1 MVKGKKVVSLILVTA
16 MVFSMLTAC
25 GDNAVP
31 AMATVGADS
40 GLSAYELAV
49 QHGYDG
55 TLEDWLQSLQGKSA
69 YEIAVEHGYTGT
81 EEDWIGRLN
90 NLVADGGTYVKT
102 ASFNSAGQLILTLSD
117 GTTLNIGGGLALK
130 GADGANGKDGTNGS
144 NGANGKDG
152 RDGKDG
158 KDGTNGKDGV
168 SVAGV
173 SINNEG
179 ELIISFS
186 DGKAT
191 NVGKVVGTS
200 GLNGKDGL
208 SAYEIAV
215 ITGATT
221 AATEAEWLESLK
233 GIAGADGQTP
243 YVGTNGNWWIGTTDT
258 GVTAGGRNGTD
269 GATGKSA
276 YEIAKENGCTLSEA
290 EWLASLKGADG
301 QNGSNGKSAYEIAKE
316 AGLTTAATEAEWLE
330 SLKGATGAAGQDG
343 RDGKDGVNGKDGADG
358 KDGIAGK
365 DGIDG
370 KDGDTPFIGTN
381 GNWWIGTTDTGVK
394 AAGPQ
399 GELGLKGDKG
409 DKGET
414 GAQGANGKSAYEIA
428 IEKNLITN
436 AVTEEQWLASLK
448 GEKGAQ
454 GEQGVGIQNIT
465 LNNGTMTITLTDN
478 TQFQFENI
486 GSASS
491 SGVAPQI
498 RINTQTNEWE
508 ISSDSGNS
516 WVSTGVKATGEKGAD
531 GADGAKGEDGISPK
545 VQINA
550 VTNEWEL
557 SVNNGLSWTSTGVK
571 ATGTDGKDGDTPFV
585 GNNGNWWIGTTDTGV
600 KAAGQDG
607 KDGQNG
613 ADGKDGQNGIDGKD
627 GKEGLNGQDGKDGDT
642 PFIGPNGNWWIGTTD
657 TGVKAAGQDG
667 KDGKDGQNGADGKD
681 GQNGVDGKDGKDGI
695 NGQDGKDGDT
705 PFIGANGNWW
715 ISTTDTGVK
724 AAGQDGKDGKDGQN
738 GADGKDGRDGIN
750 GKDGKDGVS
759 VTGVTINDENK
770 LVITLSEGDPII
782 IDKSLMGATGAAGA
796 DGKDGNGISSV
807 TLTPD
812 FYLVFH
818 YTDGTNSEKL
828 GPIKG
833 EKGDKGD
840 DGVGIANV
848 SLDAN
853 GNLYITYSNTNVP
866 VLLGN
871 ARGPKGDTGDTGP
884 AGPKGDTGA
893 DGKDG
898 VGIKNAYVNS
908 ERHLILELTDGTTI
922 DAGYVGV
929 SEEPAATHTVIFKD
943 WDGTELKRETVAD
956 GASATAPSDPIR
968 AGYVFAGWDKSF
980 TNVTADTIVTATYT
994 VSAASPA
1001 LKVSS
1006 ITAAPGATKVT
1017 VMVSLENNPGFL
1029 TMALEMSF
1037 DSDVLTL
1044 TRVSNGADFT
1054 DYNFT
1059 GPKNKVSGCRAAWFS
1074 TDLPEEILDGDVMT
1088 LQFTVA
1094 DNAASGRYPI
1104 TISCPD
1110 DGSTLDGNKNVIALA
1125 NAIGYITVD

>member
-1 MVKGKKVVSLILVTA
+1 

-81 EEDWIGRLN
+81 EEEWISRLN

-173 SINNEG
+173 SVNNEG

-233 GIAGADGQTP
+233 GTAGADGQTP

-301 QNGSNGKSAYEIAKE
+301 QNGSNGKSAYEIALE
-316 AGLTTAATEAEWLE
+316 AGLTTAATEAEWLD

-343 RDGKDGVNGKDGADG
+343 RDGKDGKDGVNG

-399 GELGLKGDKG
+399 GEQGLKGDKG

-414 GAQGANGKSAYEIA
+414 GAQGANGRSAYEIA

-491 SGVAPQI
+491 GGTTPQI

-550 VTNEWEL
+550 VTNEWEI

-607 KDGQNG
+607 Q
-613 ADGKDGQNGIDGKD
+613 
-627 GKEGLNGQDGKDGDT
+627 
-642 PFIGPNGNWWIGTTD
+642 
-657 TGVKAAGQDG
+657 
-667 KDGKDGQNGADGKD
+667 DGKDGQNGADG
-681 GQNGVDGKDGKDGI
+681 Q
-695 NGQDGKDGDT
+695 
-705 PFIGANGNWW
+705 
-715 ISTTDTGVK
+715 
-724 AAGQDGKDGKDGQN
+724 
-738 GADGKDGRDGIN
+738 DGRDGIN

-818 YTDGTNSEKL
+818 YTDGTNSGKL

-833 EKGDKGD
+833 EKGDNGD

-929 SEEPAATHTVIFKD
+929 SEEPTATHTVIFKD

-994 VSAASPA
+994 VSAALPA

-1094 DNAASGRYPI
+1094 NNAASGRYPI

-1125 NAIGYITVD
+1125 NAIGYITVG

>member
-173 SINNEG
+173 SVNNEG

-233 GIAGADGQTP
+233 GTAGADGQTP

-301 QNGSNGKSAYEIAKE
+301 QNGSNGKSAYEIALE

-343 RDGKDGVNGKDGADG
+343 RDGKDGKDGVNG

-399 GELGLKGDKG
+399 GEQGLKGDKG

-491 SGVAPQI
+491 GGTTPQI

-531 GADGAKGEDGISPK
+531 GADGVKGEDGISPK

-681 GQNGVDGKDGKDGI
+681 G
-695 NGQDGKDGDT
+695 
-705 PFIGANGNWW
+705 
-715 ISTTDTGVK
+715 
-724 AAGQDGKDGKDGQN
+724 
-738 GADGKDGRDGIN
+738 RDGIN

-812 FYLVFH
+812 IYLVFH

-980 TNVTADTIVTATYT
+980 ANVTADTIVTAIYT
-994 VSAASPA
+994 VSAALPA

-1125 NAIGYITVD
+1125 NAIGYITVG

>member
-81 EEDWIGRLN
+81 EEEWIGRLN

-173 SINNEG
+173 SVNNEG

-233 GIAGADGQTP
+233 GTAGADGQTP

-301 QNGSNGKSAYEIAKE
+301 QNGSNGKSAYEIALE
-316 AGLTTAATEAEWLE
+316 AGLTTAATEAEWLD

-343 RDGKDGVNGKDGADG
+343 RDGKDGKDGVNG

-399 GELGLKGDKG
+399 GEQGLKGDKG

-491 SGVAPQI
+491 GGTTPQI

-550 VTNEWEL
+550 VTNEWEI

-571 ATGTDGKDGDTPFV
+571 AAGTDGKDGDTPFI
-585 GNNGNWWIGTTDTGV
+585 GTNGNWWIGTTDTGV

-607 KDGQNG
+607 RDGQSG
-613 ADGKDGQNGIDGKD
+613 ADG
-627 GKEGLNGQDGKDGDT
+627 QDGRD
-642 PFIGPNGNWWIGTTD
+642 
-657 TGVKAAGQDG
+657 
-667 KDGKDGQNGADGKD
+667 
-681 GQNGVDGKDGKDGI
+681 GVDGKDGKNGI

-705 PFIGANGNWW
+705 PFIGTNGNWW

-724 AAGQDGKDGKDGQN
+724 AAGQDGQDGKDGQN
-738 GADGKDGRDGIN
+738 GADGQDGRDGIN

-770 LVITLSEGDPII
+770 LVITLSKGDPII

-796 DGKDGNGISSV
+796 DGADGKDGNGISSV

-812 FYLVFH
+812 FCLVFH

-833 EKGDKGD
+833 EKGDNGD

-884 AGPKGDTGA
+884 AGPKGDPGA

-1125 NAIGYITVD
+1125 NAIGYITVG

>member
-81 EEDWIGRLN
+81 EEEWIGRLN

-158 KDGTNGKDGV
+158 KDGQNGKDGV

-173 SINNEG
+173 SVNGEG

-186 DGKAT
+186 DGKAA

-233 GIAGADGQTP
+233 GIAGADGKTP

-330 SLKGATGAAGQDG
+330 SLKGATGADGQDG
-343 RDGKDGVNGKDGADG
+343 RDGKDGVNG

-399 GELGLKGDKG
+399 GEQGLKGDKG

-491 SGVAPQI
+491 GGTTPQI

-613 ADGKDGQNGIDGKD
+613 ADGKDGQDGIDGKD

-667 KDGKDGQNGADGKD
+667 RDGQNGADG
-681 GQNGVDGKDGKDGI
+681 Q
-695 NGQDGKDGDT
+695 
-705 PFIGANGNWW
+705 
-715 ISTTDTGVK
+715 
-724 AAGQDGKDGKDGQN
+724 
-738 GADGKDGRDGIN
+738 DGRDGID

-759 VTGVTINDENK
+759 VTGVTFNDENK

-782 IDKSLMGATGAAGA
+782 IDKSLMGATGVAGADGA

-908 ERHLILELTDGTTI
+908 ERHLILELTNGTTI

-994 VSAASPA
+994 VSAASPT

-1059 GPKNKVSGCRAAWFS
+1059 GPKKQGER
-1074 TDLPEEILDGDVMT
+1074 
-1088 LQFTVA
+1088 LQ
-1094 DNAASGRYPI
+1094 
-1104 TISCPD
+1104 SC
-1110 DGSTLDGNKNVIALA
+1110 LVLN
-1125 NAIGYITVD
+1125 

>member
-81 EEDWIGRLN
+81 EEEWISRLN

-173 SINNEG
+173 SVNNEG

-233 GIAGADGQTP
+233 GTAGADGQTP

-301 QNGSNGKSAYEIAKE
+301 QNGSNGKSAYEIALE
-316 AGLTTAATEAEWLE
+316 AGLTTAATEAEWLD

-343 RDGKDGVNGKDGADG
+343 RDGKDGKDGVNG

-399 GELGLKGDKG
+399 GEQGLKGDKG

-491 SGVAPQI
+491 GGTTLQI

-550 VTNEWEL
+550 VTNEWEI

-607 KDGQNG
+607 RDGQSG
-613 ADGKDGQNGIDGKD
+613 ADG
-627 GKEGLNGQDGKDGDT
+627 QDGRD
-642 PFIGPNGNWWIGTTD
+642 
-657 TGVKAAGQDG
+657 
-667 KDGKDGQNGADGKD
+667 
-681 GQNGVDGKDGKDGI
+681 GVDGKDGKNGI

-705 PFIGANGNWW
+705 PFIGTNGNWW
-715 ISTTDTGVK
+715 IGTTDTGVN
-724 AAGQDGKDGKDGQN
+724 GVFDDGQEGMDGQI
-738 GADGKDGRDGIN
+738 GADGQDGRDGIN

-818 YTDGTNSEKL
+818 YTDGTNSGKL

-833 EKGDKGD
+833 EKGDNGD

-929 SEEPAATHTVIFKD
+929 SEEPTATHTVIFKD

-1017 VMVSLENNPGFL
+1017 VIVSLENNPGFL

-1044 TRVSNGADFT
+1044 TKVSNGADFT

-1110 DGSTLDGNKNVIALA
+1110 DGSTLDGNKNVITLV
-1125 NAIGYITVD
+1125 NAIGYITVG

>member
-81 EEDWIGRLN
+81 EEEWIGRLN

-158 KDGTNGKDGV
+158 KDGQNGKDGV

-173 SINNEG
+173 SVNDEG

-186 DGKAT
+186 DGKAA

-233 GIAGADGQTP
+233 GTAGADGQTP

-613 ADGKDGQNGIDGKD
+613 ADGKDGQNG
-627 GKEGLNGQDGKDGDT
+627 
-642 PFIGPNGNWWIGTTD
+642 
-657 TGVKAAGQDG
+657 
-667 KDGKDGQNGADGKD
+667 
-681 GQNGVDGKDGKDGI
+681 VDGKDGKDGI

-715 ISTTDTGVK
+715 IGTTDTGVK

-750 GKDGKDGVS
+750 GKDGNDGVS

-1110 DGSTLDGNKNVIALA
+1110 DGSTLDGNKNVITLA
-1125 NAIGYITVD
+1125 NAIGYITVG

>member
-1 MVKGKKVVSLILVTA
+1 MVKVKKVISLFLVTA
-16 MVFSMLTAC
+16 MVFSILTAC

-81 EEDWIGRLN
+81 EEEWIGRLN
-90 NLVADGGTYVKT
+90 SLVADGGTYVKT
-102 ASFNSAGQLILTLSD
+102 ASFNSSGQLILTLSD
-117 GTTLNIGGGLALK
+117 GTTLNIGGGLTSK

-158 KDGTNGKDGV
+158 QNGKDGI

-173 SINNEG
+173 SVNEDG

-221 AATEAEWLESLK
+221 TATEAEWLESLK
-233 GIAGADGQTP
+233 GAAGTDGQTP
-243 YVGTNGNWWIGTTDT
+243 YVGINGNWWIGTTDT
-258 GVTAGGRNGTD
+258 GVTAGGRNGMD
-269 GATGKSA
+269 GAAGKSA
-276 YEIAKENGCTLSEA
+276 YEIAKENGCTLSET

-330 SLKGATGAAGQDG
+330 SLKGAAGAAGQDG
-343 RDGKDGVNGKDGADG
+343 RDGQDGQDGRDGQDGKDGVDGKDGA
-358 KDGIAGK
+358 
-365 DGIDG
+365 DG

-381 GNWWIGTTDTGVK
+381 GNWWIGSTDTGVK
-394 AAGPQ
+394 AAGSQ
-399 GELGLKGDKG
+399 GEQGLKG

-478 TQFQFENI
+478 TQFQFDNI

-491 SGVAPQI
+491 GGTAPQI

-550 VTNEWEL
+550 VTNEWEI

-571 ATGTDGKDGDTPFV
+571 ATGTDGKDGV
-585 GNNGNWWIGTTDTGV
+585 
-600 KAAGQDG
+600 DG
-607 KDGQNG
+607 KNGRDG
-613 ADGKDGQNGIDGKD
+613 I
-627 GKEGLNGQDGKDGDT
+627 
-642 PFIGPNGNWWIGTTD
+642 
-657 TGVKAAGQDG
+657 
-667 KDGKDGQNGADGKD
+667 
-681 GQNGVDGKDGKDGI
+681 DGKDGKDGI

-705 PFIGANGNWW
+705 PFVGSNGNWW
-715 ISTTDTGVK
+715 IGTTDTGVK
-724 AAGQDGKDGKDGQN
+724 AAGQDGRDGQN
-738 GADGKDGRDGIN
+738 GADGQD

-853 GNLYITYSNTNVP
+853 GNLYITYSNADVP
-866 VLLGN
+866 ILLGTV
-871 ARGPKGDTGDTGP
+871 RGPKGDTGA
-884 AGPKGDTGA
+884 AGPKGDPGA

-929 SEEPAATHTVIFKD
+929 SEEPANTHTVIFKD

-956 GASATAPSDPIR
+956 GASATAPSDPSR
-968 AGYVFAGWDKSF
+968 SGYVFAGWDKSF

-994 VSAASPA
+994 VSAASPV

-1125 NAIGYITVD
+1125 NAIGYITVG

>member
-1 MVKGKKVVSLILVTA
+1 

-81 EEDWIGRLN
+81 EEEWIGRLN

-158 KDGTNGKDGV
+158 KDGQNGKDGV

-173 SINNEG
+173 SVNDEG

-186 DGKAT
+186 DGKAA

-233 GIAGADGQTP
+233 GTAGADGQTP

-381 GNWWIGTTDTGVK
+381 GNWWIGTTDTSVK

-607 KDGQNG
+607 KDG
-613 ADGKDGQNGIDGKD
+613 
-627 GKEGLNGQDGKDGDT
+627 
-642 PFIGPNGNWWIGTTD
+642 
-657 TGVKAAGQDG
+657 
-667 KDGKDGQNGADGKD
+667 
-681 GQNGVDGKDGKDGI
+681 
-695 NGQDGKDGDT
+695 
-705 PFIGANGNWW
+705 
-715 ISTTDTGVK
+715 
-724 AAGQDGKDGKDGQN
+724 KDGQN

-759 VTGVTINDENK
+759 VIGVTINDENK
-770 LVITLSEGDPII
+770 LVITLSEGNPII

-871 ARGPKGDTGDTGP
+871 ARGPKGDTGDTGL

-1037 DSDVLTL
+1037 NPDVLTL

-1094 DNAASGRYPI
+1094 DNAASGSYPI

-1110 DGSTLDGNKNVIALA
+1110 DGSTLDGNKNVITLV
-1125 NAIGYITVD
+1125 NAIGYITVG

>member
-1 MVKGKKVVSLILVTA
+1 MVKVKKVISLFLVTA
-16 MVFSMLTAC
+16 MVFSILTAC

-81 EEDWIGRLN
+81 EEEWIGRLN
-90 NLVADGGTYVKT
+90 SLVADGGTYVKT
-102 ASFNSAGQLILTLSD
+102 ASFNSSGQLILTLSD
-117 GTTLNIGGGLALK
+117 GTTLNIGGGLTSK

-158 KDGTNGKDGV
+158 QNGKDGI

-173 SINNEG
+173 SVNEDG

-221 AATEAEWLESLK
+221 TATEAEWLESLK
-233 GIAGADGQTP
+233 GAAGTDGQTP
-243 YVGTNGNWWIGTTDT
+243 YVGINGNWWIGTTDT

-613 ADGKDGQNGIDGKD
+613 ADGKDGQNGADGKDGQNGIDGKD

-642 PFIGPNGNWWIGTTD
+642 PFIGPNGNWWIG
-657 TGVKAAGQDG
+657 
-667 KDGKDGQNGADGKD
+667 
-681 GQNGVDGKDGKDGI
+681 
-695 NGQDGKDGDT
+695 
-705 PFIGANGNWW
+705 
-715 ISTTDTGVK
+715 TTDTGVK

-929 SEEPAATHTVIFKD
+929 SEESAATHTVIFKD
-943 WDGTELKRETVAD
+943 WDGTEIKRETVAD
-956 GASATAPSDPIR
+956 GASATAPSDPSR
-968 AGYVFAGWDKSF
+968 SGYVFAGWDKSF

-994 VSAASPA
+994 VSAASPV

-1125 NAIGYITVD
+1125 NAIGYITVG

>member
-1 MVKGKKVVSLILVTA
+1 LVKGKKIVSLFLVTA

-49 QHGYDG
+49 QQGYDG

-69 YEIAVEHGYTGT
+69 YEIAVEHGYSGT
-81 EEDWIGRLN
+81 EDEWIGRLN
-90 NLVADGGTYVKT
+90 SLAAADSETYVKT

-117 GTTLNIGGGLALK
+117 GTTLNIGGGLAAK
-130 GADGANGKDGTNGS
+130 GADGANGRDGANGS

-152 RDGKDG
+152 QDGKDG
-158 KDGTNGKDGV
+158 QNGKDGANGKNGQDGKDGI
-168 SVAGV
+168 SIAGV
-173 SINNEG
+173 TVNEKG
-179 ELIISFS
+179 ELIVSFS

-200 GLNGKDGL
+200 GLDGKDGL

-233 GIAGADGQTP
+233 GAAGADGQTP
-243 YVGTNGNWWIGTTDT
+243 YVGDNGNWWIGTTDT
-258 GVTAGGRNGTD
+258 GVVAGGRNGTD
-269 GATGKSA
+269 GAAGKSA
-276 YEIAKENGCTLSEA
+276 YEIAKENGCTLSET
-290 EWLASLKGADG
+290 EWLASLKGTDG
-301 QNGSNGKSAYEIAKE
+301 QNGSDGRSAYEIAKE

-330 SLKGATGAAGQDG
+330 SLKGAAGADGQDG
-343 RDGKDGVNGKDGADG
+343 RDGKDGRDGLDGKDGVDGKDGAD
-358 KDGIAGK
+358 GK

-370 KDGDTPFIGTN
+370 KDGDTPFIGDN

-399 GELGLKGDKG
+399 GEQGLKGDKG
-409 DKGET
+409 DKGDT
-414 GAQGANGKSAYEIA
+414 GAQGASGKSAYEIA

-448 GEKGAQ
+448 GEKGSQ

-465 LNNGTMTITLTDN
+465 LNNGTMTITLTDD

-491 SGVAPQI
+491 GGTAPQI

-531 GADGAKGEDGISPK
+531 GVDGVNGEDGISPK
-545 VQINA
+545 VQINM
-550 VTNEWEL
+550 VTNEWEI

-585 GNNGNWWIGTTDTGV
+585 GDNGNWWIGTTDTGV

-607 KDGQNG
+607 R
-613 ADGKDGQNGIDGKD
+613 
-627 GKEGLNGQDGKDGDT
+627 
-642 PFIGPNGNWWIGTTD
+642 
-657 TGVKAAGQDG
+657 
-667 KDGKDGQNGADGKD
+667 D
-681 GQNGVDGKDGKDGI
+681 GQNGVD
-695 NGQDGKDGDT
+695 
-705 PFIGANGNWW
+705 
-715 ISTTDTGVK
+715 
-724 AAGQDGKDGKDGQN
+724 
-738 GADGKDGRDGIN
+738 

-782 IDKSLMGATGAAGA
+782 IDKSLMGAAGAAGA

-812 FYLVFH
+812 FCLVFH
-818 YTDGTNSEKL
+818 YTDGTDSGKL

-840 DGVGIANV
+840 AGVGIANV
-848 SLDAN
+848 SLDAD
-853 GNLYITYSNTNVP
+853 GNLYITYSNADVP
-866 VLLGN
+866 ILLGTV
-871 ARGPKGDTGDTGP
+871 RGPKGDTGA
-884 AGPKGDTGA
+884 AGPKGDPGA

-908 ERHLILELTDGTTI
+908 ERHLVLELTDGTTI

-929 SEEPAATHTVIFKD
+929 SDEPANTHTVIFKD

-956 GASATAPSDPIR
+956 GASATAPSDPSR
-968 AGYVFAGWDKSF
+968 SGYVFAGWDKSF
-980 TNVTADTIVTATYT
+980 SNITADTVITATYT
-994 VSAASPA
+994 VSEKTPV

-1006 ITAAPGATKVT
+1006 NTAAPGATKVT
-1017 VMVSLENNPGFL
+1017 VTVSLENNPGFL
-1029 TMALEMSF
+1029 TMALEMAF
-1037 DSDVLTL
+1037 DSDVLIL
-1044 TRVSNGADFT
+1044 TKVSNGVDFT

-1074 TDLPEEILDGDVMT
+1074 TDLPDEILDGDVMT

-1125 NAIGYITVD
+1125 NAIGYITVG

>member
-81 EEDWIGRLN
+81 EEEWIGRLN

-158 KDGTNGKDGV
+158 KDGQNGKDGV

-173 SINNEG
+173 SVNDEG

-186 DGKAT
+186 DGKAA

-233 GIAGADGQTP
+233 GTAGADGQTP

-491 SGVAPQI
+491 SGAAPQI

-516 WVSTGVKATGEKGAD
+516 WVSTGVKATGEKGSD

-550 VTNEWEL
+550 VTNEWEI

-571 ATGTDGKDGDTPFV
+571 AMGTDGKDGVDGKNGRDGIDGKDGKDGTNGQDGKDGDTPFV

-607 KDGQNG
+607 R
-613 ADGKDGQNGIDGKD
+613 DGQNGI
-627 GKEGLNGQDGKDGDT
+627 
-642 PFIGPNGNWWIGTTD
+642 
-657 TGVKAAGQDG
+657 
-667 KDGKDGQNGADGKD
+667 DGKD

-705 PFIGANGNWW
+705 PFIGTNGNWW
-715 ISTTDTGVK
+715 IGTTDTGVK
-724 AAGQDGKDGKDGQN
+724 AAGQDGRDGQN
-738 GADGKDGRDGIN
+738 GADGKDGRDGVDGKDGQN
-750 GKDGKDGVS
+750 GVDGKDGKDGVS

-770 LVITLSEGDPII
+770 LVITLSEGDSII

-853 GNLYITYSNTNVP
+853 GNLYITYSNADVP
-866 VLLGN
+866 ILLGTV
-871 ARGPKGDTGDTGP
+871 RGPKGDTGA
-884 AGPKGDTGA
+884 AGPKGDPGA

-943 WDGTELKRETVAD
+943 WDGTEIKRETVAD

-1001 LKVSS
+1001 LKVSNK
-1006 ITAAPGATKVT
+1006 TAAPGATKVT
-1017 VMVSLENNPGFL
+1017 VTVSLENNPGFL

-1110 DGSTLDGNKNVIALA
+1110 DGSTLDGNKNVITLA
-1125 NAIGYITVD
+1125 NAIGYITVG

>member
-81 EEDWIGRLN
+81 EEEWIGRLN

-158 KDGTNGKDGV
+158 KDGQNGKDGV

-173 SINNEG
+173 SVNDEG

-186 DGKAT
+186 DGKAA

-233 GIAGADGQTP
+233 GTAGADGQTP

-436 AVTEEQWLASLK
+436 AVTEGQWLASLK

-491 SGVAPQI
+491 SGAAPQI

-516 WVSTGVKATGEKGAD
+516 WVSTGVKATGEKGSD

-550 VTNEWEL
+550 VTNEWEI

-571 ATGTDGKDGDTPFV
+571 AMGTDGKDGVDGKNGRDGIDGKDGKDGTNGQDGKDGDTPFV

-607 KDGQNG
+607 R
-613 ADGKDGQNGIDGKD
+613 DGQNGI
-627 GKEGLNGQDGKDGDT
+627 
-642 PFIGPNGNWWIGTTD
+642 
-657 TGVKAAGQDG
+657 
-667 KDGKDGQNGADGKD
+667 DGKD

-705 PFIGANGNWW
+705 PFIGTNGNWW
-715 ISTTDTGVK
+715 IGTTDTGVK
-724 AAGQDGKDGKDGQN
+724 AAGQDGRDGQN
-738 GADGKDGRDGIN
+738 GADGKDGRDGVDGKDGQN
-750 GKDGKDGVS
+750 GVDGKDGKDGVS

-770 LVITLSEGDPII
+770 LVITLSEGDSII

-853 GNLYITYSNTNVP
+853 GNLYITYSNADVP
-866 VLLGN
+866 ILLGTV
-871 ARGPKGDTGDTGP
+871 RGPKGDTGA
-884 AGPKGDTGA
+884 AGPKGDPGA

-943 WDGTELKRETVAD
+943 WDGTEIKRETVAD

-1001 LKVSS
+1001 LKVSNK
-1006 ITAAPGATKVT
+1006 TAAPGATKVT
-1017 VMVSLENNPGFL
+1017 VTVSLENNPGFL

-1110 DGSTLDGNKNVIALA
+1110 DGSTLDGNKNVITLA
-1125 NAIGYITVD
+1125 NAIGYITVG

>member
-81 EEDWIGRLN
+81 EEEWIGRLN

-158 KDGTNGKDGV
+158 KDGQNGKDGV

-173 SINNEG
+173 SVNGEG

-186 DGKAT
+186 DGKAA

-233 GIAGADGQTP
+233 GIAGADGKTP

-330 SLKGATGAAGQDG
+330 SLKGATGADGQDG
-343 RDGKDGVNGKDGADG
+343 RDGKDGVNG

-399 GELGLKGDKG
+399 GEQGLKGDKG

-491 SGVAPQI
+491 GGTTPQI

-613 ADGKDGQNGIDGKD
+613 ADGKDGQDGIDGKD

-667 KDGKDGQNGADGKD
+667 RDGQNGADG
-681 GQNGVDGKDGKDGI
+681 Q
-695 NGQDGKDGDT
+695 
-705 PFIGANGNWW
+705 
-715 ISTTDTGVK
+715 
-724 AAGQDGKDGKDGQN
+724 
-738 GADGKDGRDGIN
+738 DGRDGID

-759 VTGVTINDENK
+759 VTGVTFNDENK

-782 IDKSLMGATGAAGA
+782 IDKSLMGATGVAGADGA

-908 ERHLILELTDGTTI
+908 ERHLILELTNGTTI

-994 VSAASPA
+994 VSAASPT

-1125 NAIGYITVD
+1125 NAIGYITVG

>member
-81 EEDWIGRLN
+81 EEEWISRLN

-158 KDGTNGKDGV
+158 KDGQNGKDGV

-173 SINNEG
+173 SVNGEG

-221 AATEAEWLESLK
+221 AATEAEWLQSLK
-233 GIAGADGQTP
+233 GTAGTDGQTP

-301 QNGSNGKSAYEIAKE
+301 QNGSNGKSAYEIALE
-316 AGLTTAATEAEWLE
+316 AGLTTAATEAEWLD

-343 RDGKDGVNGKDGADG
+343 RDGKDGKDGVNG

-491 SGVAPQI
+491 GGTTPQI

-571 ATGTDGKDGDTPFV
+571 AMGTDGKDGDTPFV

-642 PFIGPNGNWWIGTTD
+642 PFIGPIGNWWIG
-657 TGVKAAGQDG
+657 
-667 KDGKDGQNGADGKD
+667 
-681 GQNGVDGKDGKDGI
+681 
-695 NGQDGKDGDT
+695 
-705 PFIGANGNWW
+705 
-715 ISTTDTGVK
+715 TTDTGVK

-853 GNLYITYSNTNVP
+853 GDLYITYSNTNVP

-1125 NAIGYITVD
+1125 NAIGYITVG

>member
-81 EEDWIGRLN
+81 EEEWISRLN

-173 SINNEG
+173 SVNNEG

-233 GIAGADGQTP
+233 GTAGADGQTP

-301 QNGSNGKSAYEIAKE
+301 QNGSNGKSAYEIALE
-316 AGLTTAATEAEWLE
+316 AGLTTAATEAEWLD

-343 RDGKDGVNGKDGADG
+343 RDGKDGKDGVNG

-399 GELGLKGDKG
+399 GEQGLKGDKG

-491 SGVAPQI
+491 GGTTLQI

-550 VTNEWEL
+550 VTNEWEI

-607 KDGQNG
+607 RDGQSG
-613 ADGKDGQNGIDGKD
+613 ADGQDGRDGVDGKD
-627 GKEGLNGQDGKDGDT
+627 GKNGINGQDGKDGDT
-642 PFIGPNGNWWIGTTD
+642 PFIGTNGNWWIGTTD

-667 KDGKDGQNGADGKD
+667 QDGKDGQNGADG
-681 GQNGVDGKDGKDGI
+681 Q
-695 NGQDGKDGDT
+695 
-705 PFIGANGNWW
+705 
-715 ISTTDTGVK
+715 
-724 AAGQDGKDGKDGQN
+724 
-738 GADGKDGRDGIN
+738 DGRDGIN

-818 YTDGTNSEKL
+818 YTDGTNSGKL

-833 EKGDKGD
+833 EKGDNGD

-929 SEEPAATHTVIFKD
+929 SEEPTATHTVIFKD

-1017 VMVSLENNPGFL
+1017 VIVSLENNPGFL

-1044 TRVSNGADFT
+1044 TKVSNGADFT

-1110 DGSTLDGNKNVIALA
+1110 DGSTLDGNKNVITLV
-1125 NAIGYITVD
+1125 NAIGYITVG

>member
-81 EEDWIGRLN
+81 EEEWIGRLN

-158 KDGTNGKDGV
+158 KDGQNGKDGV

-173 SINNEG
+173 SVNDEG

-186 DGKAT
+186 DGKAA

-233 GIAGADGQTP
+233 GTAGADGQTP

-681 GQNGVDGKDGKDGI
+681 G
-695 NGQDGKDGDT
+695 
-705 PFIGANGNWW
+705 
-715 ISTTDTGVK
+715 
-724 AAGQDGKDGKDGQN
+724 
-738 GADGKDGRDGIN
+738 RDGIN

-853 GNLYITYSNTNVP
+853 GNLYIT
-866 VLLGN
+866 
-871 ARGPKGDTGDTGP
+871 
-884 AGPKGDTGA
+884 GA

-929 SEEPAATHTVIFKD
+929 SEESAATHTVIFKD
-943 WDGTELKRETVAD
+943 WDGTEIKRETVAD
-956 GASATAPSDPIR
+956 GASATAPSDPSR
-968 AGYVFAGWDKSF
+968 SGYVFAGWDKSF

-994 VSAASPA
+994 VSAASPV

-1094 DNAASGRYPI
+1094 DNAASGRDPI

-1125 NAIGYITVD
+1125 NAIGYITVG

>member
-81 EEDWIGRLN
+81 EEEWIGRLN

-130 GADGANGKDGTNGS
+130 GADGANGKDGQNGS

-158 KDGTNGKDGV
+158 KDGQNGKDGV

-173 SINNEG
+173 SVNGEG

-215 ITGATT
+215 ITGA
-221 AATEAEWLESLK
+221 
-233 GIAGADGQTP
+233 
-243 YVGTNGNWWIGTTDT
+243 
-258 GVTAGGRNGTD
+258 
-269 GATGKSA
+269 
-276 YEIAKENGCTLSEA
+276 
-290 EWLASLKGADG
+290 
-301 QNGSNGKSAYEIAKE
+301 
-316 AGLTTAATEAEWLE
+316 TTAATEAEWLE

-399 GELGLKGDKG
+399 GEQGLKGDKG

-491 SGVAPQI
+491 GGTTPQI

-585 GNNGNWWIGTTDTGV
+585 GSNGNWWIGTTDTGV
-600 KAAGQDG
+600 KAAGQ
-607 KDGQNG
+607 
-613 ADGKDGQNGIDGKD
+613 
-627 GKEGLNGQDGKDGDT
+627 
-642 PFIGPNGNWWIGTTD
+642 
-657 TGVKAAGQDG
+657 
-667 KDGKDGQNGADGKD
+667 DGKDGQNGADGKD

-715 ISTTDTGVK
+715 IGTTDTGVK

-956 GASATAPSDPIR
+956 GASATAPSDPSR
-968 AGYVFAGWDKSF
+968 SGYVFAGWDKSF

-994 VSAASPA
+994 VSAASPV

-1110 DGSTLDGNKNVIALA
+1110 DGSTLDGNKNVITLA
-1125 NAIGYITVD
+1125 NAIGYITVG

>member
-81 EEDWIGRLN
+81 EEEWIGRLN

-130 GADGANGKDGTNGS
+130 GADGVNGS

-173 SINNEG
+173 SVNGEG

-186 DGKAT
+186 DGKAA

-233 GIAGADGQTP
+233 GIAGADGKTP

-316 AGLTTAATEAEWLE
+316 AGLTTAATEAEWLD

-343 RDGKDGVNGKDGADG
+343 RDGKDGKDGVNGKDGADG

-399 GELGLKGDKG
+399 GEQGLKG

-448 GEKGAQ
+448 GEKGNQ
-454 GEQGVGIQNIT
+454 GNQGVGIQDIT

-491 SGVAPQI
+491 SGAAPQI

-550 VTNEWEL
+550 VTNEWEI

-571 ATGTDGKDGDTPFV
+571 ATGTDGKDGVDGKNGRDGIDGKDGKDGINGQDGKDGDTPFV
-585 GNNGNWWIGTTDTGV
+585 GSNGNWWIGTTDTGVKAAGQDGRDGQNGADGQDGKDGINGQDGKDGDTPFVGSNGNWWIGTTDTGV

-613 ADGKDGQNGIDGKD
+613 ADGKDGQNG
-627 GKEGLNGQDGKDGDT
+627 
-642 PFIGPNGNWWIGTTD
+642 
-657 TGVKAAGQDG
+657 
-667 KDGKDGQNGADGKD
+667 
-681 GQNGVDGKDGKDGI
+681 VDGKDGK
-695 NGQDGKDGDT
+695 
-705 PFIGANGNWW
+705 
-715 ISTTDTGVK
+715 
-724 AAGQDGKDGKDGQN
+724 
-738 GADGKDGRDGIN
+738 DGIN

-943 WDGTELKRETVAD
+943 WDGTEIKRETVAD
-956 GASATAPSDPIR
+956 GASATAPSDPSR
-968 AGYVFAGWDKSF
+968 SGYVFAGWDKSF

-994 VSAASPA
+994 VSAASPV

-1110 DGSTLDGNKNVIALA
+1110 DGSTLDGNKNVITLA
-1125 NAIGYITVD
+1125 NAIGYITVG

>member
-81 EEDWIGRLN
+81 EEEWIGRLN

-173 SINNEG
+173 SVNNEG

-233 GIAGADGQTP
+233 GTAGADGQTP

-330 SLKGATGAAGQDG
+330 RLKGATGAAGQDG
-343 RDGKDGVNGKDGADG
+343 RDGKDGVNGKDGAD
-358 KDGIAGK
+358 GK

-399 GELGLKGDKG
+399 GELGLKG

-491 SGVAPQI
+491 GGTTPQI

-607 KDGQNG
+607 KDG
-613 ADGKDGQNGIDGKD
+613 
-627 GKEGLNGQDGKDGDT
+627 
-642 PFIGPNGNWWIGTTD
+642 
-657 TGVKAAGQDG
+657 
-667 KDGKDGQNGADGKD
+667 
-681 GQNGVDGKDGKDGI
+681 
-695 NGQDGKDGDT
+695 
-705 PFIGANGNWW
+705 
-715 ISTTDTGVK
+715 
-724 AAGQDGKDGKDGQN
+724 KDGQN

-828 GPIKG
+828 GPI
-833 EKGDKGD
+833 KGDKGD

-1037 DSDVLTL
+1037 DPDVLTL

-1059 GPKNKVSGCRAAWFS
+1059 GPKNKVSGCRTAWFS

-1125 NAIGYITVD
+1125 NAIGYITVG

>member
-1 MVKGKKVVSLILVTA
+1 MVKVKKVISLFLVTA
-16 MVFSMLTAC
+16 MVFSILTAC

-81 EEDWIGRLN
+81 EEEWIGRLN
-90 NLVADGGTYVKT
+90 SLVADGGTYVKT
-102 ASFNSAGQLILTLSD
+102 ASFNSSGQLILTLSD
-117 GTTLNIGGGLALK
+117 GTTLNIGGGLTSK

-158 KDGTNGKDGV
+158 QNGKDGI

-173 SINNEG
+173 SVNEDG

-221 AATEAEWLESLK
+221 TATEAEWLESLK
-233 GIAGADGQTP
+233 GAAGTDGQTP
-243 YVGTNGNWWIGTTDT
+243 YVGINGNWWIGTTDT

-681 GQNGVDGKDGKDGI
+681 G
-695 NGQDGKDGDT
+695 
-705 PFIGANGNWW
+705 
-715 ISTTDTGVK
+715 
-724 AAGQDGKDGKDGQN
+724 
-738 GADGKDGRDGIN
+738 RDGIN

-929 SEEPAATHTVIFKD
+929 SEESAATHTVIFKD
-943 WDGTELKRETVAD
+943 WDGTEIKRETVAD
-956 GASATAPSDPIR
+956 GASATAPSDPSR
-968 AGYVFAGWDKSF
+968 SGYVFAGWDKSF

-994 VSAASPA
+994 VSAASPV

-1125 NAIGYITVD
+1125 NAIGYITVG

>member
-81 EEDWIGRLN
+81 EEEWIGRLN

-158 KDGTNGKDGV
+158 KDGQNGKDGV

-173 SINNEG
+173 SVNDEG

-233 GIAGADGQTP
+233 GIAGADGKTP

-343 RDGKDGVNGKDGADG
+343 RDGKDGKDGVNGKDGAD
-358 KDGIAGK
+358 GK

-399 GELGLKGDKG
+399 GEQGLKG

-448 GEKGAQ
+448 GEKGNQ
-454 GEQGVGIQNIT
+454 GNQGVGIQDIT

-491 SGVAPQI
+491 SGAAPQI

-516 WVSTGVKATGEKGAD
+516 WVSTSVKATGEKGAD

-550 VTNEWEL
+550 VTNEWEI

-571 ATGTDGKDGDTPFV
+571 ATGTDGKDGVDGKNGRDGIDGKDGKDGINGQDGKDGINGQDGKDGDTPFV
-585 GNNGNWWIGTTDTGV
+585 GSNGNWWIGTTDTGV

-607 KDGQNG
+607 RDGQNG
-613 ADGKDGQNGIDGKD
+613 ADG
-627 GKEGLNGQDGKDGDT
+627 QDGRDG
-642 PFIGPNGNWWIGTTD
+642 I
-657 TGVKAAGQDG
+657 
-667 KDGKDGQNGADGKD
+667 
-681 GQNGVDGKDGKDGI
+681 DGKDGKDGI

-705 PFIGANGNWW
+705 PFVGSNGNWW
-715 ISTTDTGVK
+715 IGTTDTGVK
-724 AAGQDGKDGKDGQN
+724 AAGQDGRDGQN
-738 GADGKDGRDGIN
+738 GADGQDGKDGID

-796 DGKDGNGISSV
+796 DGKAGNGISSV

-884 AGPKGDTGA
+884 AGTKGDPGA

-898 VGIKNAYVNS
+898 TGIKNAYVNS
-908 ERHLILELTDGTTI
+908 ARHLILELTDGTTI
-922 DAGYVGV
+922 DAGYVGI
-929 SEEPAATHTVIFKD
+929 SEEPGTTHTVIFKD
-943 WDGTELKRETVAD
+943 WDGTELKREAVAD

-980 TNVTADTIVTATYT
+980 SEVTSDLVITAQYVEESTD
-994 VSAASPA
+994 PA
-1001 LKVSS
+1001 FVVSS
-1006 ITAAPGATKVT
+1006 VDAAKGATQVA
-1017 VMVSLENNPGFL
+1017 VAVSIKNNPGFMDLILKISYDTDALQL
-1029 TMALEMSF
+1029 TGVNAVSPFNSAPYSCTKPSNLKSGRAMIMWASN
-1037 DSDVLTL
+1037 DVI
-1044 TRVSNGADFT
+1044 SNPT
-1054 DYNFT
+1054 
-1059 GPKNKVSGCRAAWFS
+1059 
-1074 TDLPEEILDGDVMT
+1074 DGDLIVLVFAVLDT
-1088 LQFTVA
+1088 ATAGNHFV
-1094 DNAASGRYPI
+1094 
-1104 TISCPD
+1104 TISCA
-1110 DGSTLDGNKNVIALA
+1110 DGIGVDIDKDIYIPVADAT
-1125 NAIGYITVD
+1125 GYINVK

>member
-1 MVKGKKVVSLILVTA
+1 M
-16 MVFSMLTAC
+16 
-25 GDNAVP
+25 
-31 AMATVGADS
+31 
-40 GLSAYELAV
+40 
-49 QHGYDG
+49 
-55 TLEDWLQSLQGKSA
+55 
-69 YEIAVEHGYTGT
+69 
-81 EEDWIGRLN
+81 
-90 NLVADGGTYVKT
+90 
-102 ASFNSAGQLILTLSD
+102 
-117 GTTLNIGGGLALK
+117 
-130 GADGANGKDGTNGS
+130 
-144 NGANGKDG
+144 
-152 RDGKDG
+152 
-158 KDGTNGKDGV
+158 
-168 SVAGV
+168 
-173 SINNEG
+173 
-179 ELIISFS
+179 
-186 DGKAT
+186 
-191 NVGKVVGTS
+191 
-200 GLNGKDGL
+200 
-208 SAYEIAV
+208 
-215 ITGATT
+215 
-221 AATEAEWLESLK
+221 
-233 GIAGADGQTP
+233 
-243 YVGTNGNWWIGTTDT
+243 
-258 GVTAGGRNGTD
+258 
-269 GATGKSA
+269 
-276 YEIAKENGCTLSEA
+276 
-290 EWLASLKGADG
+290 
-301 QNGSNGKSAYEIAKE
+301 
-316 AGLTTAATEAEWLE
+316 
-330 SLKGATGAAGQDG
+330 
-343 RDGKDGVNGKDGADG
+343 
-358 KDGIAGK
+358 
-365 DGIDG
+365 
-370 KDGDTPFIGTN
+370 
-381 GNWWIGTTDTGVK
+381 
-394 AAGPQ
+394 
-399 GELGLKGDKG
+399 
-409 DKGET
+409 
-414 GAQGANGKSAYEIA
+414 
-428 IEKNLITN
+428 
-436 AVTEEQWLASLK
+436 
-448 GEKGAQ
+448 
-454 GEQGVGIQNIT
+454 
-465 LNNGTMTITLTDN
+465 
-478 TQFQFENI
+478 
-486 GSASS
+486 
-491 SGVAPQI
+491 
-498 RINTQTNEWE
+498 
-508 ISSDSGNS
+508 
-516 WVSTGVKATGEKGAD
+516 KATGEKGSD

-550 VTNEWEL
+550 VTNEWEI

-571 ATGTDGKDGDTPFV
+571 AMGTDGKDGVDGKNGRDGIDGKDGKDGTNGQDGKDGDTPFV

-607 KDGQNG
+607 R
-613 ADGKDGQNGIDGKD
+613 DGQNGI
-627 GKEGLNGQDGKDGDT
+627 
-642 PFIGPNGNWWIGTTD
+642 
-657 TGVKAAGQDG
+657 
-667 KDGKDGQNGADGKD
+667 DGKD

-705 PFIGANGNWW
+705 PFIGTNGNWW
-715 ISTTDTGVK
+715 IGTTDTGVK
-724 AAGQDGKDGKDGQN
+724 AAGQDGRDGQN
-738 GADGKDGRDGIN
+738 GADGKDGRDGVDGKDGQN
-750 GKDGKDGVS
+750 GVDGKDGKDGVS

-770 LVITLSEGDPII
+770 LVITLSEGDSII

-853 GNLYITYSNTNVP
+853 GNLYITYSNADVP
-866 VLLGN
+866 ILLGTV
-871 ARGPKGDTGDTGP
+871 RGPKGDTGA
-884 AGPKGDTGA
+884 AGPKGDPGA

-943 WDGTELKRETVAD
+943 WDGTEIKRETVAD

-1001 LKVSS
+1001 LKVSNK
-1006 ITAAPGATKVT
+1006 TAAPGATKVT
-1017 VMVSLENNPGFL
+1017 VTVSLENNPGFL

-1110 DGSTLDGNKNVIALA
+1110 DGSTLDGNKNVITLA
-1125 NAIGYITVD
+1125 NAIGYITVG

>member
-81 EEDWIGRLN
+81 EEEWIGRLN

-158 KDGTNGKDGV
+158 KDGQNGKDGV

-173 SINNEG
+173 SVNGEG

-186 DGKAT
+186 DGKAA

-233 GIAGADGQTP
+233 GIAGADGKTP

-399 GELGLKGDKG
+399 GEQGLKGDKG

-491 SGVAPQI
+491 GGTTPQI

-571 ATGTDGKDGDTPFV
+571 ATGTDGKDGV
-585 GNNGNWWIGTTDTGV
+585 
-600 KAAGQDG
+600 DG
-607 KDGQNG
+607 KNGRDG
-613 ADGKDGQNGIDGKD
+613 I
-627 GKEGLNGQDGKDGDT
+627 
-642 PFIGPNGNWWIGTTD
+642 
-657 TGVKAAGQDG
+657 
-667 KDGKDGQNGADGKD
+667 
-681 GQNGVDGKDGKDGI
+681 DGKDGKDGI

-705 PFIGANGNWW
+705 PFVGSNGNWW
-715 ISTTDTGVK
+715 IGTTDTGVK

-1125 NAIGYITVD
+1125 NAIGYITVG

>member
-1 MVKGKKVVSLILVTA
+1 

-81 EEDWIGRLN
+81 EEEWISRLN

-173 SINNEG
+173 SVNNEG

-233 GIAGADGQTP
+233 GTAGADGQTP

-301 QNGSNGKSAYEIAKE
+301 QNGSNGKSAYEIALE
-316 AGLTTAATEAEWLE
+316 AGLTTAATEAEWLD

-343 RDGKDGVNGKDGADG
+343 RDGKDGKDGVNG

-399 GELGLKGDKG
+399 GEQGLKGDKG

-491 SGVAPQI
+491 GGTTPQI

-550 VTNEWEL
+550 VTNEWEI

-571 ATGTDGKDGDTPFV
+571 AAGTDGKDGDTPFI

-607 KDGQNG
+607 RDGQSG
-613 ADGKDGQNGIDGKD
+613 ADGQDGRDGVDGKD
-627 GKEGLNGQDGKDGDT
+627 GKNGINGQDGKDGDT
-642 PFIGPNGNWWIGTTD
+642 PFIGTNGNWWIGTTD

-667 KDGKDGQNGADGKD
+667 QDGKDGQNGADG
-681 GQNGVDGKDGKDGI
+681 Q
-695 NGQDGKDGDT
+695 
-705 PFIGANGNWW
+705 
-715 ISTTDTGVK
+715 
-724 AAGQDGKDGKDGQN
+724 
-738 GADGKDGRDGIN
+738 DGRDGIN

-818 YTDGTNSEKL
+818 YTDGTNSGKL

-833 EKGDKGD
+833 EKGDNGD

-929 SEEPAATHTVIFKD
+929 SEEPTATHTVIFKD

-1017 VMVSLENNPGFL
+1017 VIVSLENNPGFL

-1044 TRVSNGADFT
+1044 TKVSNGADFT

-1104 TISCPD
+1104 TISCPN

-1125 NAIGYITVD
+1125 NAIGYITVG

>member
-31 AMATVGADS
+31 AMATAGADS

-173 SINNEG
+173 SVNNEG

-221 AATEAEWLESLK
+221 AATEAEWLQSLK
-233 GIAGADGQTP
+233 GTAGTDGQTP

-301 QNGSNGKSAYEIAKE
+301 QNGSNGKSAYEIALE
-316 AGLTTAATEAEWLE
+316 AGLTTAATEAEWLD

-343 RDGKDGVNGKDGADG
+343 RDGKDGKDGVNGKDGSDG

-399 GELGLKGDKG
+399 GEQGLKGDKG

-491 SGVAPQI
+491 GGTTPQI

-550 VTNEWEL
+550 VTNEWEI

-571 ATGTDGKDGDTPFV
+571 AAGTDGKDGDTPFI
-585 GNNGNWWIGTTDTGV
+585 GTNGNWWIGTTDTGV

-627 GKEGLNGQDGKDGDT
+627 GK
-642 PFIGPNGNWWIGTTD
+642 
-657 TGVKAAGQDG
+657 
-667 KDGKDGQNGADGKD
+667 
-681 GQNGVDGKDGKDGI
+681 DGI

-705 PFIGANGNWW
+705 PFIGTNGNWW

-724 AAGQDGKDGKDGQN
+724 AAGQDGQDGKDGQN
-738 GADGKDGRDGIN
+738 GADGQDGRDGIN

-812 FYLVFH
+812 FCLVFH

-833 EKGDKGD
+833 EKGDNGD

-884 AGPKGDTGA
+884 AGPKGDPGA

-929 SEEPAATHTVIFKD
+929 SEEPANTHTVIFQD

-994 VSAASPA
+994 VSVASPA

-1017 VMVSLENNPGFL
+1017 VIVSLENNPGFL

-1044 TRVSNGADFT
+1044 TKVSNGADFT

>member
-81 EEDWIGRLN
+81 EEEWISRLN

-158 KDGTNGKDGV
+158 KDGQNGKDGV

-173 SINNEG
+173 SVNGEG

-221 AATEAEWLESLK
+221 AATEAEWLQSLK
-233 GIAGADGQTP
+233 GTAGTDGQTP

-301 QNGSNGKSAYEIAKE
+301 QNGSNGKSAYEIALE
-316 AGLTTAATEAEWLE
+316 AGLTTAATEAEWLD

-343 RDGKDGVNGKDGADG
+343 RDGKDGKDGVNGKDGADG

-491 SGVAPQI
+491 GGTTPQI

-571 ATGTDGKDGDTPFV
+571 AMGTDGKDGDTPFV

-642 PFIGPNGNWWIGTTD
+642 PFIGPIGNWWIG
-657 TGVKAAGQDG
+657 
-667 KDGKDGQNGADGKD
+667 
-681 GQNGVDGKDGKDGI
+681 
-695 NGQDGKDGDT
+695 
-705 PFIGANGNWW
+705 
-715 ISTTDTGVK
+715 TTDTGVK

-853 GNLYITYSNTNVP
+853 GDLYITYSNTNVP

-1125 NAIGYITVD
+1125 NAIGYITVG

>member
-81 EEDWIGRLN
+81 EEEWISRLN

-173 SINNEG
+173 SVNNEG

-233 GIAGADGQTP
+233 GTAGADGQTP

-301 QNGSNGKSAYEIAKE
+301 QNGSNGKSAYEIALE
-316 AGLTTAATEAEWLE
+316 AGLTTAATEAEWLD
-330 SLKGATGAAGQDG
+330 SLKGATGAAGQNG
-343 RDGKDGVNGKDGADG
+343 RDGKDGKDGVNG

-399 GELGLKGDKG
+399 GEQGLKGDKG

-491 SGVAPQI
+491 GGTTPQI

-550 VTNEWEL
+550 VTNEWEI
-557 SVNNGLSWTSTGVK
+557 SGNNGLSWTSTGVK

-607 KDGQNG
+607 RDGQSG
-613 ADGKDGQNGIDGKD
+613 ADGQDGRDGVDGKD
-627 GKEGLNGQDGKDGDT
+627 GKNGINGQDGKDGDT
-642 PFIGPNGNWWIGTTD
+642 PFIGTNGNWWIGTTD

-667 KDGKDGQNGADGKD
+667 QDGKDGQNGADG
-681 GQNGVDGKDGKDGI
+681 Q
-695 NGQDGKDGDT
+695 
-705 PFIGANGNWW
+705 
-715 ISTTDTGVK
+715 
-724 AAGQDGKDGKDGQN
+724 
-738 GADGKDGRDGIN
+738 DGRDGIN

-818 YTDGTNSEKL
+818 YTDGTNSGKL

-833 EKGDKGD
+833 EKGDNGD

-929 SEEPAATHTVIFKD
+929 SEEPTATHTVIFKD

-1017 VMVSLENNPGFL
+1017 VIVSLENNPGFL

-1044 TRVSNGADFT
+1044 TKVSNGADFT

-1104 TISCPD
+1104 TISCPN

-1125 NAIGYITVD
+1125 NAIGYITVG

>member
-81 EEDWIGRLN
+81 EEEWISRLN

-158 KDGTNGKDGV
+158 KDGQNGKDGV

-173 SINNEG
+173 SVNGEG
-179 ELIISFS
+179 ELIFSFS

-221 AATEAEWLESLK
+221 AATEAEWLQSLK
-233 GIAGADGQTP
+233 GTAGTDGQTP

-301 QNGSNGKSAYEIAKE
+301 QNGSNGKSAYEIALE
-316 AGLTTAATEAEWLE
+316 AGLTTAATEAEWLD

-343 RDGKDGVNGKDGADG
+343 RDGKDGKDGVNGKDGADG

-491 SGVAPQI
+491 GGTTPQI

-571 ATGTDGKDGDTPFV
+571 AMGTDGKDGDTPFV

-642 PFIGPNGNWWIGTTD
+642 PFIGPIGNWWIG
-657 TGVKAAGQDG
+657 
-667 KDGKDGQNGADGKD
+667 
-681 GQNGVDGKDGKDGI
+681 
-695 NGQDGKDGDT
+695 
-705 PFIGANGNWW
+705 
-715 ISTTDTGVK
+715 TTDTGVK

-853 GNLYITYSNTNVP
+853 GDLYITYSNTNVP

-1125 NAIGYITVD
+1125 NAIGYITVG

>member
-1 MVKGKKVVSLILVTA
+1 MVKGKKVVSLVLVTA

-25 GDNAVP
+25 GNNAVP

-81 EEDWIGRLN
+81 EEEWISRLN

-173 SINNEG
+173 SVNNEG

-233 GIAGADGQTP
+233 GTAGADGQTP

-301 QNGSNGKSAYEIAKE
+301 QNGSNGKSAYEIALE
-316 AGLTTAATEAEWLE
+316 AGLTTAATEAEWLD

-343 RDGKDGVNGKDGADG
+343 RDGKDGKDGVNG

-399 GELGLKGDKG
+399 GEQGLKGDKG

-491 SGVAPQI
+491 GGTTPQI

-550 VTNEWEL
+550 VTNEWEI

-607 KDGQNG
+607 RDGQSG
-613 ADGKDGQNGIDGKD
+613 ADGQDGRDGVDGKD
-627 GKEGLNGQDGKDGDT
+627 GKNGINGQDGKDGDT
-642 PFIGPNGNWWIGTTD
+642 PFIGTNGNWWIGTTD

-667 KDGKDGQNGADGKD
+667 QDGKDGQNGADG
-681 GQNGVDGKDGKDGI
+681 Q
-695 NGQDGKDGDT
+695 
-705 PFIGANGNWW
+705 
-715 ISTTDTGVK
+715 
-724 AAGQDGKDGKDGQN
+724 
-738 GADGKDGRDGIN
+738 DGRDGIN

-812 FYLVFH
+812 FCLVFH

-840 DGVGIANV
+840 GGVGITNV
-848 SLDAN
+848 SLDEY

-908 ERHLILELTDGTTI
+908 ERHLILELTDGTAI

-1125 NAIGYITVD
+1125 NAIGYITVG

>member
-81 EEDWIGRLN
+81 EEEWIGRLN

-158 KDGTNGKDGV
+158 KDGQNGKDGV

-173 SINNEG
+173 SVNDEG

-186 DGKAT
+186 DGKAA

-233 GIAGADGQTP
+233 GIAGADGKTP

-269 GATGKSA
+269 GAT
-276 YEIAKENGCTLSEA
+276 
-290 EWLASLKGADG
+290 
-301 QNGSNGKSAYEIAKE
+301 GKSAYEIAKE

-343 RDGKDGVNGKDGADG
+343 RDGKDGVN
-358 KDGIAGK
+358 GK

-516 WVSTGVKATGEKGAD
+516 WASTGVKATGEKGAD

-642 PFIGPNGNWWIGTTD
+642 PFIGPNGNWWIG
-657 TGVKAAGQDG
+657 
-667 KDGKDGQNGADGKD
+667 
-681 GQNGVDGKDGKDGI
+681 
-695 NGQDGKDGDT
+695 
-705 PFIGANGNWW
+705 
-715 ISTTDTGVK
+715 TTDTGVK

-1037 DSDVLTL
+1037 NPDVLTL

-1125 NAIGYITVD
+1125 NAIGYITVG

>member
-1 MVKGKKVVSLILVTA
+1 M
-16 MVFSMLTAC
+16 
-25 GDNAVP
+25 
-31 AMATVGADS
+31 
-40 GLSAYELAV
+40 
-49 QHGYDG
+49 
-55 TLEDWLQSLQGKSA
+55 
-69 YEIAVEHGYTGT
+69 
-81 EEDWIGRLN
+81 
-90 NLVADGGTYVKT
+90 
-102 ASFNSAGQLILTLSD
+102 
-117 GTTLNIGGGLALK
+117 
-130 GADGANGKDGTNGS
+130 
-144 NGANGKDG
+144 
-152 RDGKDG
+152 
-158 KDGTNGKDGV
+158 
-168 SVAGV
+168 
-173 SINNEG
+173 
-179 ELIISFS
+179 
-186 DGKAT
+186 
-191 NVGKVVGTS
+191 
-200 GLNGKDGL
+200 
-208 SAYEIAV
+208 
-215 ITGATT
+215 
-221 AATEAEWLESLK
+221 
-233 GIAGADGQTP
+233 
-243 YVGTNGNWWIGTTDT
+243 
-258 GVTAGGRNGTD
+258 
-269 GATGKSA
+269 
-276 YEIAKENGCTLSEA
+276 
-290 EWLASLKGADG
+290 
-301 QNGSNGKSAYEIAKE
+301 
-316 AGLTTAATEAEWLE
+316 
-330 SLKGATGAAGQDG
+330 
-343 RDGKDGVNGKDGADG
+343 
-358 KDGIAGK
+358 
-365 DGIDG
+365 
-370 KDGDTPFIGTN
+370 
-381 GNWWIGTTDTGVK
+381 
-394 AAGPQ
+394 
-399 GELGLKGDKG
+399 
-409 DKGET
+409 
-414 GAQGANGKSAYEIA
+414 
-428 IEKNLITN
+428 
-436 AVTEEQWLASLK
+436 
-448 GEKGAQ
+448 
-454 GEQGVGIQNIT
+454 
-465 LNNGTMTITLTDN
+465 
-478 TQFQFENI
+478 
-486 GSASS
+486 
-491 SGVAPQI
+491 
-498 RINTQTNEWE
+498 
-508 ISSDSGNS
+508 
-516 WVSTGVKATGEKGAD
+516 
-531 GADGAKGEDGISPK
+531 
-545 VQINA
+545 
-550 VTNEWEL
+550 
-557 SVNNGLSWTSTGVK
+557 
-571 ATGTDGKDGDTPFV
+571 
-585 GNNGNWWIGTTDTGV
+585 

-607 KDGQNG
+607 K
-613 ADGKDGQNGIDGKD
+613 
-627 GKEGLNGQDGKDGDT
+627 
-642 PFIGPNGNWWIGTTD
+642 
-657 TGVKAAGQDG
+657 DG
-667 KDGKDGQNGADGKD
+667 KDGKDGQNGADGR
-681 GQNGVDGKDGKDGI
+681 
-695 NGQDGKDGDT
+695 
-705 PFIGANGNWW
+705 
-715 ISTTDTGVK
+715 
-724 AAGQDGKDGKDGQN
+724 
-738 GADGKDGRDGIN
+738 DGRDGIN

-871 ARGPKGDTGDTGP
+871 ARGPKGDAGDTGP

-1125 NAIGYITVD
+1125 NAIGYITVG

>member
-81 EEDWIGRLN
+81 EEEWIGRLN

-130 GADGANGKDGTNGS
+130 GADGANGKDGQNGS

-158 KDGTNGKDGV
+158 KDGQNGKDGV

-173 SINNEG
+173 SVNGEG

-221 AATEAEWLESLK
+221 AATEAEWLQSLK
-233 GIAGADGQTP
+233 GTAGTDGQTP
-243 YVGTNGNWWIGTTDT
+243 YIGTNGNWWIGTTDT

-399 GELGLKGDKG
+399 GEQGLKGDKG

-491 SGVAPQI
+491 GGTTPQI

-585 GNNGNWWIGTTDTGV
+585 GSNGNWWIGTTDTGV
-600 KAAGQDG
+600 KAAGQ
-607 KDGQNG
+607 
-613 ADGKDGQNGIDGKD
+613 
-627 GKEGLNGQDGKDGDT
+627 
-642 PFIGPNGNWWIGTTD
+642 
-657 TGVKAAGQDG
+657 
-667 KDGKDGQNGADGKD
+667 DGKDGQNGADGKD

-715 ISTTDTGVK
+715 IGTTDTGVK

-956 GASATAPSDPIR
+956 GASATAPSDPSR
-968 AGYVFAGWDKSF
+968 SGYVFAGWDKSF

-994 VSAASPA
+994 VSAASPV

-1110 DGSTLDGNKNVIALA
+1110 DGSTLDGNKNVITLA
-1125 NAIGYITVD
+1125 NAIGYITVG

>member
-1 MVKGKKVVSLILVTA
+1 MVKGKKIVSLFLVTA

-49 QHGYDG
+49 QQGYDG

-69 YEIAVEHGYTGT
+69 YEIAVEHGYSGT
-81 EEDWIGRLN
+81 EDEWIGRLN
-90 NLVADGGTYVKT
+90 SLAAADSETYVKT

-117 GTTLNIGGGLALK
+117 GTTLNIGGGLAAK
-130 GADGANGKDGTNGS
+130 GADGANGRDGANGS

-152 RDGKDG
+152 QDGKDG
-158 KDGTNGKDGV
+158 QNGKDGANGKNGQDGKDGI
-168 SVAGV
+168 SIAGV
-173 SINNEG
+173 TVNEKG
-179 ELIISFS
+179 ELIVSFS

-200 GLNGKDGL
+200 GLDGKDGL

-233 GIAGADGQTP
+233 GAAGADGQTP
-243 YVGTNGNWWIGTTDT
+243 YVGDNGNWWIGTTDT
-258 GVTAGGRNGTD
+258 GVVAGGRNGTD
-269 GATGKSA
+269 GAAGKSA
-276 YEIAKENGCTLSEA
+276 YEIAKENGCTLSET
-290 EWLASLKGADG
+290 EWLASLKGTDG
-301 QNGSNGKSAYEIAKE
+301 QNGSDGRSAYEIAKE

-330 SLKGATGAAGQDG
+330 SLKGAAGADGQDG
-343 RDGKDGVNGKDGADG
+343 RDGKDGRDGLDGKDGVDGKDGAD
-358 KDGIAGK
+358 GK

-370 KDGDTPFIGTN
+370 KDGDTPFIGDN

-399 GELGLKGDKG
+399 GEQGLKGDKG
-409 DKGET
+409 DKGDT
-414 GAQGANGKSAYEIA
+414 GAQGASGKSAYEIA

-448 GEKGAQ
+448 GEKGSQ

-465 LNNGTMTITLTDN
+465 LNNGTMTITLTDD

-491 SGVAPQI
+491 GGTAPQI

-531 GADGAKGEDGISPK
+531 GVDGVNGEDGISPK
-545 VQINA
+545 VQINM
-550 VTNEWEL
+550 VTNEWEI

-585 GNNGNWWIGTTDTGV
+585 GDNGNWWIGTTDTGV

-607 KDGQNG
+607 RDGQNGVDGKDGQNG
-613 ADGKDGQNGIDGKD
+613 AD
-627 GKEGLNGQDGKDGDT
+627 GQDGKDGDT
-642 PFIGPNGNWWIGTTD
+642 PFVGSNGNWWIGATDTGVKAAGQDGRDGQNGVDGKDGQSGADGKDGKDGKDGDTPFVGSNGNWWIGTTD

-667 KDGKDGQNGADGKD
+667 RD
-681 GQNGVDGKDGKDGI
+681 GQNGVD
-695 NGQDGKDGDT
+695 
-705 PFIGANGNWW
+705 
-715 ISTTDTGVK
+715 
-724 AAGQDGKDGKDGQN
+724 
-738 GADGKDGRDGIN
+738 

-782 IDKSLMGATGAAGA
+782 IDKSLMGAAGAAGA

-812 FYLVFH
+812 FCLVFH
-818 YTDGTNSEKL
+818 YTDGTDSGKL

-840 DGVGIANV
+840 AGVGIANV
-848 SLDAN
+848 SLDAD
-853 GNLYITYSNTNVP
+853 GNLYITYSNADVP
-866 VLLGN
+866 ILLGTV
-871 ARGPKGDTGDTGP
+871 RGPKGDTGA
-884 AGPKGDTGA
+884 AGPKGDPGA

-908 ERHLILELTDGTTI
+908 ERHLVLELTDGTTI

-929 SEEPAATHTVIFKD
+929 SDEPANTHTVIFKD

-956 GASATAPSDPIR
+956 GASATAPSDPSR
-968 AGYVFAGWDKSF
+968 SGYVFAGWDKSF
-980 TNVTADTIVTATYT
+980 SNITADTVITATYT
-994 VSAASPA
+994 VSEKTPV

-1006 ITAAPGATKVT
+1006 NTAAPGATKVT
-1017 VMVSLENNPGFL
+1017 VTVSLENNPGFL
-1029 TMALEMSF
+1029 TMALEMAF
-1037 DSDVLTL
+1037 DSDVLIL
-1044 TRVSNGADFT
+1044 TKVSNGVDFT

-1074 TDLPEEILDGDVMT
+1074 TDLPDEILDGDVMT

-1125 NAIGYITVD
+1125 NAIGYITVG

>member
-81 EEDWIGRLN
+81 EEEWISRLN

-173 SINNEG
+173 SVNNEG

-233 GIAGADGQTP
+233 GTAGADGQTP

-301 QNGSNGKSAYEIAKE
+301 QNGSNGKSAYEIALE
-316 AGLTTAATEAEWLE
+316 AGLTTAATEAEWLD

-343 RDGKDGVNGKDGADG
+343 RDGKDGKDGVNG

-399 GELGLKGDKG
+399 GEQGLKGDKG

-491 SGVAPQI
+491 GGTTPQI

-550 VTNEWEL
+550 VTNEWEI

-607 KDGQNG
+607 RDGQSG
-613 ADGKDGQNGIDGKD
+613 ADGQDGRDGVDGKD
-627 GKEGLNGQDGKDGDT
+627 GKNGINGQDGKDGDT
-642 PFIGPNGNWWIGTTD
+642 PFIGTNGNWWIGTTD

-667 KDGKDGQNGADGKD
+667 QDGKDGQNGADG
-681 GQNGVDGKDGKDGI
+681 Q
-695 NGQDGKDGDT
+695 
-705 PFIGANGNWW
+705 
-715 ISTTDTGVK
+715 
-724 AAGQDGKDGKDGQN
+724 
-738 GADGKDGRDGIN
+738 DGRDGIN

-818 YTDGTNSEKL
+818 YTDGTNSGKL

-833 EKGDKGD
+833 EKGDNGD

-929 SEEPAATHTVIFKD
+929 SEEPTATHTVIFKD

-1017 VMVSLENNPGFL
+1017 VIVSLENNPGFL

-1044 TRVSNGADFT
+1044 TKVSNGADFT

-1104 TISCPD
+1104 TISCPN

-1125 NAIGYITVD
+1125 NAIGYITVG

>member
-81 EEDWIGRLN
+81 EEEWIGRLN

-158 KDGTNGKDGV
+158 KDGQNGKDGV

-173 SINNEG
+173 SVNDEG

-186 DGKAT
+186 DGKAA

-233 GIAGADGQTP
+233 GTAGADGQTP

-613 ADGKDGQNGIDGKD
+613 ADGKDGQNG
-627 GKEGLNGQDGKDGDT
+627 
-642 PFIGPNGNWWIGTTD
+642 
-657 TGVKAAGQDG
+657 
-667 KDGKDGQNGADGKD
+667 
-681 GQNGVDGKDGKDGI
+681 VDGKDGKDGI

-715 ISTTDTGVK
+715 IGTTDTGVK

-853 GNLYITYSNTNVP
+853 GNLYIT
-866 VLLGN
+866 
-871 ARGPKGDTGDTGP
+871 
-884 AGPKGDTGA
+884 GA

-929 SEEPAATHTVIFKD
+929 SEESAATHTVIFKD
-943 WDGTELKRETVAD
+943 WDGTEIKRETVAD
-956 GASATAPSDPIR
+956 GASATAPSDPSR
-968 AGYVFAGWDKSF
+968 SGYVFAGWDKSF

-994 VSAASPA
+994 VSAASPV

-1094 DNAASGRYPI
+1094 DNAASGRDPI

-1125 NAIGYITVD
+1125 NAIGYITVG